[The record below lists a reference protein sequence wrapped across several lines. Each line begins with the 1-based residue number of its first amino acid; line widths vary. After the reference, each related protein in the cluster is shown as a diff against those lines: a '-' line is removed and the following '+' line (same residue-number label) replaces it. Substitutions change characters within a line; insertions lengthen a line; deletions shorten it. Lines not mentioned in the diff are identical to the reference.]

1 MDRRDFV
8 TLAAAI
14 SAAGALTAVAADKH
28 EQHSGPLNKAPHM
41 VCAEACSD
49 CQRMCANCTQHCTH
63 QVSEGKKEHLPT
75 LKSCQDCAEVCAVA
89 ASIVARGGPYTADI
103 CRLCAEVCAKCAT
116 ECEKFANDT
125 HMKMC
130 AEECRKCE
138 AACRKMLSA

>member
-1 MDRRDFV
+1 
-8 TLAAAI
+8 
-14 SAAGALTAVAADKH
+14 
-28 EQHSGPLNKAPHM
+28 
-41 VCAEACSD
+41 
-49 CQRMCANCTQHCTH
+49 MCASCTQHCTH
-63 QVSEGKKEHLPT
+63 QVSEGKKEHLTT

-103 CRLCAEVCAKCAT
+103 CRLCADVCAKCAT